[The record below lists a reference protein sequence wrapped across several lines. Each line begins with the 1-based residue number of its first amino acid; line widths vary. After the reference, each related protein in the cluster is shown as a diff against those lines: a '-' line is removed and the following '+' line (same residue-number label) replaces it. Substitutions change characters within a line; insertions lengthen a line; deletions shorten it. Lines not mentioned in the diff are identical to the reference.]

1 MKTNDSPDK
10 SRRAAL
16 LRLGLGAVVA
26 YAAPALTTLSQAYAS
41 EGSAGSGGSGG
52 GSGGAGGDGGSGG
65 SAGGSSGSAA
75 ASATASAA
83 SAASATSGA
92 SDGDTA
98 TISHRD
104 HRRAQRA
111 VSEGRALPLNEVL
124 KTVHGSLGGRLI
136 SVKFRENQDT
146 SRYVFKVVTNEGRLV
161 EVNVDART
169 ATIVGASR

>member
-10 SRRAAL
+10 SRRTAL

-41 EGSAGSGGSGG
+41 EGSGSGGSGG

-65 SAGGSSGSAA
+65 GGSGGGSGGSAGSVAASAA
-75 ASATASAA
+75 ASAA
-83 SAASATSGA
+83 SGA
-92 SDGDTA
+92 SEGDRA

-111 VSEGRALPLNEVL
+111 VREGRALPLNEVL
-124 KTVHGSLGGRLI
+124 KTVHGSLGDRLI
-136 SVKFRENQDT
+136 SVKFREYQDT
-146 SRYVFKVVTNEGRLV
+146 TRYIFKVVTDEGRLV